1 MDNKSNPSEII
12 IRLTPQAPPEITSR
26 AESGL
31 SHSWFARLDDLVDA
45 FRAQHRPALR
55 LLPGDL
61 VASNLETCS
70 VWLRPGGVATLLL
83 VQPERTSLL
92 STPMPPLLLF
102 ANSNGALAV
111 MALAEDA
118 RPGPAAPLYH
128 APLPNINGRGSVCL
142 GSTRL
147 PSFDPLAGAPAW
159 DAFWGSAF
167 SSHQVSGKSKR
178 HPGDVRLL
186 LLELDGR
193 KRFPLDDLLPAS
205 LTLAEW
211 LAELGGFA

>member
-1 MDNKSNPSEII
+1 MDEKSNPSEIT

-45 FRAQHRPALR
+45 FRAQHKPALR

-70 VWLRPGGVATLLL
+70 VWLCPGGVFALLL
-83 VQPERTSLL
+83 AQPERTSLL
-92 STPMPPLLLF
+92 AVPLPPLLLS
-102 ANSNGALAV
+102 AKSNGALAV
-111 MALAEDA
+111 MALAGDA
-118 RPGPAAPLYH
+118 RSKPDTPLYH
-128 APLPNINGRGSVCL
+128 APLPNINERGAVCL

-147 PSFDPLAGAPAW
+147 PCFDPLVGAAAW
-159 DAFWGSAF
+159 EAFWGSAF

-178 HPGDVRLL
+178 HPDDVRLL

-193 KRFPLDDLLPAS
+193 KRFPLDDLLAAG
-205 LTLAEW
+205 LTMAEW
-211 LAELGGFA
+211 LAELGGFS